1 MAFKVVGIGEVL
13 WDLLPSGPQ
22 LGGAP
27 GNFAFHARQM
37 GAEVRLVT
45 RVGNDSYGRRIF
57 QRFQQMGIDWAT
69 VQVDQKLA
77 TGTATVLLDNTG
89 KPQFTINNN
98 VAWDALSFTDE
109 ALDTVRTAHAVCF
122 GTLAQRT
129 AVAAST
135 IQRLLSAAGPSSLK
149 VLDLNLRQSFYS
161 PQLIE
166 KSLKNCNV
174 LKLNDSELS
183 VLSSILGLGG
193 DVRRQIEEL
202 SHQYQLQLMA
212 LTRGQ
217 GGSLLYQK
225 GTWSDSPGSQMQ
237 VVDTVGAGDAFTAA
251 LVLGMLNRFGLEDI
265 HRIAVEIAEYV
276 CSCPGGTPALP
287 KHLCAAFASAGQT

>member
-22 LGGAP
+22 FGGAP
-27 GNFAFHARQM
+27 GNFAFQARQM
-37 GAEVRLVT
+37 GAEVGVIT

-57 QRFQQMGIDWAT
+57 QRFQQMGINCAA
-69 VQVDQKLA
+69 VQIDQQLS
-77 TGTATVLLDNTG
+77 TGTATVFLDERGT
-89 KPQFTINNN
+89 PQFTINNN
-98 VAWDALSFTDE
+98 VAWDALSFTDN
-109 ALDTVRTAHAVCF
+109 ASDAARTADAICF
-122 GTLAQRT
+122 GTLSQRT

-135 IQRLLSAAGPSSLK
+135 IHRLLSAAKPSSLK

-166 KSLKNCNV
+166 QSLKNCNV

-183 VLSSILGLGG
+183 VLSSILRLGG
-193 DVRRQIEEL
+193 DARRQIEKL

-212 LTRGQ
+212 LTCGQ

-237 VVDTVGAGDAFTAA
+237 VVDTVGAGGVT
-251 LVLGMLNRFGLEDI
+251 E
-265 HRIAVEIAEYV
+265 
-276 CSCPGGTPALP
+276 T
-287 KHLCAAFASAGQT
+287 AGQFLVIQC